1 MSSLPMSKHTSFRI
15 NLSLSLISLLLISP
29 NLFAKSSDRDQPLD
43 ISADRN
49 SGGLCSNKLFGNVQI
64 AQGSMTIRSD
74 QASVIC
80 RNDRVERIELQGS
93 PLVMTQ
99 VTDSGDNVKITALNA
114 DFATDSEILLLRGA
128 VEINQDRGVLK
139 GETIRYNLN
148 TGIIDGGGD
157 GNRVQIRIPPRQ
169 EKVNKP

>member
-1 MSSLPMSKHTSFRI
+1 
-15 NLSLSLISLLLISP
+15 
-29 NLFAKSSDRDQPLD
+29 
-43 ISADRN
+43 
-49 SGGLCSNKLFGNVQI
+49 
-64 AQGSMTIRSD
+64 MTIRSD